1 MGMLRC
7 ILIAISVFTLN
18 FCQAQDTLQLAS
30 LQEISA
36 FAIDA
41 KGNYYIADNSLTLYK
56 YDATGKRI
64 TNVNIKAYGNITSID
79 CSNAF
84 ELYVFHQDQNIL
96 VFYDNMLN
104 VRGEIRL
111 NDHYFN
117 NVACVARSFDNQIW
131 LVDLS
136 QYKLLKINKN
146 GEILAESPFL
156 NNIFGN
162 TFYPTKMWE
171 ENNDVYI
178 VDTSNGIHQ
187 FDMYATF
194 ATTYYYPNITDALS
208 LGTRFILKQDKQ
220 LLTYDRLLRNPVAL
234 NIVTSKNGS
243 IVSHQ
248 NYLYS
253 SLGSL
258 LIRYSITN

>member
-1 MGMLRC
+1 MDKLRY
-7 ILIAISVFTLN
+7 ILITISIFAYTAG
-18 FCQAQDTLQLAS
+18 QAQDTLQLAGI
-30 LQEISA
+30 QEITA

-41 KGNYYIADNSLTLYK
+41 KGNYYIGDNSLTLYK
-56 YDATGKRI
+56 YNENGTQI
-64 TNVNIKAYGNITSID
+64 TNVNIKTYGNITSID

-84 ELYVFHQDQNIL
+84 ELYVYYQDQNIL

-111 NDHYFN
+111 NDYYFN

-156 NNIFGN
+156 NNILGN

-171 ENNDVYI
+171 ENNDIYI

-187 FDMYATF
+187 FDMYATYS
-194 ATTYYYPNITDALS
+194 TTYFHPHITDALS
-208 LGTRFILKQDKQ
+208 LGNRFLLKQDKQ
-220 LLTYDRLLRNPVAL
+220 LYTYDKLLRNPVLLEIAPPDSGF
-234 NIVTSKNGS
+234 I
-243 IVSHQ
+243 IYHQ
-248 NYLYS
+248 KYLYN
-253 SLGSL
+253 SLEAL
-258 LIRYSITN
+258 LIRFRIAH